1 MKIESDK
8 NYVILNDNIDNAFME
23 QFKEYPIIENL
34 GYIDLKKKIEF
45 FSSKTIVFRETF
57 YYLKEE
63 EKEEILELLIRQKI
77 NYIIIT
83 SNIEDVLYANNLVVY
98 KDSNIVLEGSTKEV
112 LKKEKDLKK
121 LGYGLPFAVDLSTQ
135 LNYYDI
141 FQKVYYDIPSLV
153 EDLWNW

>member
-8 NYVILNDNIDNAFME
+8 NYVILNDNIDNTFME
-23 QFKEYPIIENL
+23 QFKEYLIIENL

-45 FSSKTIVFRETF
+45 FSSKTIIFKETF

-83 SNIEDVLYANNLVVY
+83 SNIEDVLFANNLVIY
-98 KDSNIVLEGSTKEV
+98 KDSNIVLEGNTKEI

-121 LGYGLPFAVDLSTQ
+121 LGYGLPFVVDLSLQ

-141 FQKVYYDIPSLV
+141 FEKVYYDIPSLV
-153 EDLWNW
+153 EDLWN

>member
-8 NYVILNDNIDNAFME
+8 NYVILNDNVDNSFME
-23 QFKEYPIIENL
+23 QFKEFPIIDNL
-34 GYIDLKKKIEF
+34 EYIDLKKKLEF
-45 FSSKTIVFRETF
+45 FSSKTIIFRETF
-57 YYLKEE
+57 YYLKEQ
-63 EKEEILELLIRQKI
+63 EKEKIIELLAKQKI

-83 SNIEDVLYANNLVVY
+83 SNIEDVLFADNIVVY
-98 KDSNIVLEGSTKEV
+98 KDSNIVLEGNTKEI

-121 LGYGLPFAVDLSTQ
+121 LGYGLPFALDLSTQ

-153 EDLWNW
+153 EDLWN

>member
-34 GYIDLKKKIEF
+34 RYIDLKKKIEF
-45 FSSKTIVFRETF
+45 FSSKTIIFRETF
-57 YYLKEE
+57 YYLKKE

-141 FQKVYYDIPSLV
+141 FQKVYYDISTLV
-153 EDLWNW
+153 EDLWN

>member
-8 NYVILNDNIDNAFME
+8 IYVILNDNIDNAFME

-63 EKEEILELLIRQKI
+63 EKEEILKLLIRQKI

-141 FQKVYYDIPSLV
+141 FQKVYYDISTLV
-153 EDLWNW
+153 EDLWN